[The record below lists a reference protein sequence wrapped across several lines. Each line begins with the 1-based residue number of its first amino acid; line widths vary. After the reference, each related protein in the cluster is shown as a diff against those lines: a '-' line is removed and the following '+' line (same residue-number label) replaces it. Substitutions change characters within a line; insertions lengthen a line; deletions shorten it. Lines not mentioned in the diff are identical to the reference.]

1 MASPLADRVRAKYP
15 GVYDKVSDAQLEQAI
30 IAKYPGVYDS
40 LLTPR
45 DEEGPGYLGAAWE
58 GVKNL
63 GVGGLEFLGRPGE
76 FISGTVGGAL
86 QTGSLVKGLQRGTA
100 ALLEPDL
107 VNSQIRESM
116 SKVIEQEAPEFAK
129 ARPGLTAALGFVGDV
144 VTDPTNLLGGAG
156 IIRRGGISALK
167 GLGASE
173 QAAKAA
179 MLVPVGEAFSQ
190 RIVAPAGKAL
200 TKAAAATTLGEVFPS
215 LRMRTLTA
223 PGRTE
228 ETAGFA
234 GLTGQQVSQTL
245 GAQERA
251 ALDAAEAQVEK
262 IFKGISPEDRER
274 LAWAT
279 VYAESPQAA
288 QVAADPKLRDVLAQ
302 TQEAY
307 QATLKAEQA
316 AGIMPVIRPLNVGTD
331 VEQELKALSQ
341 MDRTMLEK
349 ALREGTGTDP
359 SVRAYLADPRHGIVP
374 QTGETK
380 LEQLARKLDRNMV
393 REDEGLGLYYFA
405 DPETV
410 SLLDTGKVNVAEAT
424 KNYLPTDIPQPSSA
438 IMSTRPRY
446 TLDAEKAKSKTFAE
460 AVKELGAETDAAV
473 LLRNRML
480 QSVRAQA
487 NTKRVQIYAAEFGKT
502 APAKGYRTLTP
513 ATIKSMPDEL
523 STTFE
528 SVYLPTDVA
537 NELERYMTRVMS
549 PDLES
554 GLRGLF
560 QRSTR
565 LWKTMATSLGIPS
578 FYANNFLGNSVNM
591 YAGGD
596 MSPGE
601 VVTGI
606 WNSTRAI
613 SGGAAERNLLGPV
626 RIGKTTYTTDAEI
639 IEQARKYGAIGGQAG
654 SFGVEIGKKTPTG
667 SATLLG
673 AESGVLKVLNPDWE
687 QYQKLRNVN
696 QQLIED
702 PAKLALFVHELR
714 KGKSAE
720 QASVTVRK
728 VLFDYDELSEAERN
742 FRTYVPF
749 YTWMRKNIPLQMAT
763 MVERPAKISHQGQFL
778 NALREWTRLSGGDV
792 PEMEQLPDYMQT
804 GEYTPVPLRGTEG
817 SQVTVRARLP
827 WFDVGAVDPT
837 NLPRTLAERVNP
849 LLRVPYALTMG
860 TDPVTG
866 QNVEGMRKADF
877 LGRFLPAGLG
887 GAVETEQGLQQTAR
901 AKQVTGAIPVPF
913 GAILR
918 ALFPDEDAEAV
929 QRKFAGIPLE
939 ELLLRSIGSTPRVIT
954 PEVLTQAREELER
967 KAREARAAEKQASY
981 YAR

>member
-1 MASPLADRVRAKYP
+1 VPIRVQVPGRGIVEFPDGMSQQDMA
-15 GVYDKVSDAQLEQAI
+15 QALSTL
-30 IAKYPGVYDS
+30 D
-40 LLTPR
+40 TPAA
-45 DEEGPGYLGAAWE
+45 EGPGYASAAWE
-58 GVKNL
+58 GLKNL
-63 GVGGLEFLGRPGE
+63 GVGGLELLGRPGE

-86 QTGSLVKGLQRGTA
+86 QTGSLIKGLQRGTA

-116 SKVIEQEAPEFAK
+116 SKVIEQEAPQFAK
-129 ARPGLTAALGFVGDV
+129 AQPGLTAALGFVGDV

-173 QAAKAA
+173 KAAKAA

-190 RIVAPAGKAL
+190 RLVAPAGKAL
-200 TKAAAATTLGEVFPS
+200 TRAAAATKLGEVFPS

-251 ALDAAEAQVEK
+251 ALHAAEAQVEK
-262 IFKGISPEDRER
+262 IFKGVSPEDRER
-274 LAWAT
+274 IAWAT
-279 VYAESPQAA
+279 AYAESPQAA
-288 QVAADPKLRDVLAQ
+288 QVAADPKLRDVLAKSR
-302 TQEAY
+302 EAY
-307 QATLKAEQA
+307 RAALNAEQA

-331 VEQELKALSQ
+331 VEQDLKALSQ

-349 ALREGTGTDP
+349 ALREGTGMDP
-359 SVRAYLADPRHGIVP
+359 SVRAYLANPRHGMVRR
-374 QTGETK
+374 TGETK
-380 LEQLARKLDRNMV
+380 LEQLAYKLDRKMV

-424 KNYLPTDIPQPSSA
+424 KNYLPTDIPQPSAA

-446 TLDAEKAKSKTFAE
+446 TLDAEKAKSMTLAK

-473 LLRNRML
+473 LLRNRLL
-480 QSVRAQA
+480 QSARAQA
-487 NTKRVQIYAAEFGKT
+487 NTKRVQVYAAEFGKT

-513 ATIKSMPDEL
+513 TTLKSMPDEL
-523 STTFE
+523 STTFK

-549 PDLES
+549 PDLEN

-560 QRSTR
+560 QRATR
-565 LWKTMATSLGIPS
+565 LWKTMATSLGIPA
-578 FYANNFLGNSVNM
+578 FHANNFLGNSVNM

-601 VVTGI
+601 VATGI

-613 SGGAAERNLLGPV
+613 RALALGRTPERNLLGPV

-639 IEQARKYGAIGGQAG
+639 IEQARMYGAIGGQAG

-673 AESGVLKVLNPDWE
+673 AESGVAKVLNPDWE

-696 QQLIED
+696 QQYIED

-792 PEMEQLPDYMQT
+792 PELAELPTYMQT
-804 GEYTPVPLRGTEG
+804 GEYTALPMQGEKGSPVTAR
-817 SQVTVRARLP
+817 VRLP
-827 WFDVGAVDPT
+827 WFDVGIVDPT
-837 NLPRTLAERVNP
+837 NIPRTLAERVSP
-849 LLRVPYALTMG
+849 LIRVPYALTMG

-866 QNVEGMRKADF
+866 QRVEGMRKSDF
-877 LGRFLPAGLG
+877 LGRFLPTGLG

-913 GAILR
+913 GAPLR
-918 ALFPDEDAEAV
+918 ALFPDEDAEIL
-929 QRKFAGIPLE
+929 QRSVSGLPLE
-939 ELLLRSIGSTPRVIT
+939 ELILRSLGAAPRVVT
-954 PEVLTQAREELER
+954 PEVLQQAREER
-967 KAREARAAEKQASY
+967 KRNVQKAKAAAKQARY
-981 YAR
+981 FDKY